1 MGLPGALGQVGPV
14 WVRFGAVTGRH
25 RGQPK
30 DRAAEDE
37 VDERASRGR
46 RVALIVAA
54 FAVPVLVA
62 SVIAVGMRDEP
73 VRDRP
78 ETAGTPVQNIAPA
91 APESEP
97 TYGKYVPPES
107 EPQVATKAPKRAPAP
122 VVKPRKKVTPTP
134 SPSPTRRVR
143 RPCPAGWD
151 DVWWMRRW
159 CERHGHG
166 GR

>member
-1 MGLPGALGQVGPV
+1 MGWPGALGPVGPV

-30 DRAAEDE
+30 AAEDE

-46 RVALIVAA
+46 RIAVIAGA
-54 FAVPVLVA
+54 FLVPVVVA
-62 SVIAVGMRDEP
+62 SVIAVGLREESAP
-73 VRDRP
+73 QRP
-78 ETAGTPVQNIAPA
+78 ETASTPVQNVAPVP
-91 APESEP
+91 PEAEP

-107 EPQVATKAPKRAPAP
+107 EQQAATKAVPKRAPAP
-122 VVKPRKKVTPTP
+122 VTRPRRAATPEPTP
-134 SPSPTRRVR
+134 SPTGRVR
-143 RPCPAGWD
+143 RPCPSGWD

-159 CERHGHG
+159 CERNGYR